1 MINQIK
7 SRIEVARQRNA
18 LVKEGRAF
26 QQLIER
32 VIPAK
37 IEVVCFV
44 VDRIY
49 FKAKLLKP
57 AIRNFRKVYVSAL
70 PPNVSE
76 ADLISDETIGDLQL
90 MLLRVV
96 YVKRGPAG
104 SIWYV
109 VERNALGSNINA
121 A

>member
-1 MINQIK
+1 MINKIK
-7 SRIEVARQRNA
+7 SRIEVARQQNA

-37 IEVVCFV
+37 IEVVSFV
-44 VDRIY
+44 DDHIY

-57 AIRNFRKVYVSAL
+57 VIRDFRKVYVSAL
-70 PPNVSE
+70 PPNISE

-90 MLLRVV
+90 MLHRVV
-96 YVKRGPAG
+96 NVKRGPGG

-109 VERNALGSNINA
+109 VERHSLGSRSDVA
-121 A
+121 